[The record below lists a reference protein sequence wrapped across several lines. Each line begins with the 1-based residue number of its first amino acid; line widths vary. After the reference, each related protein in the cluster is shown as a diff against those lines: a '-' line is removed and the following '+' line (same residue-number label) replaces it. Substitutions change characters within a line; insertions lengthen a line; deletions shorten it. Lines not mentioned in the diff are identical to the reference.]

1 MVFFF
6 INIGSENILIMSASK
21 FMETKKGN
29 GTVGFV
35 IGIVVLIIIIAT
47 VALPIISDATANLTG
62 TSKTILVTSGTLLS
76 VLVIVYIA
84 NAM

>member
-1 MVFFF
+1 M
-6 INIGSENILIMSASK
+6 ASSN
-21 FMETKKGN
+21 FMKEKKAQ
-29 GTVGFV
+29 GTVSFV

-47 VALPIISDATANLTG
+47 VALPIISTATANLTG
-62 TSKTILVTSGTLLS
+62 TDKTILATSGTLLT

>member
-1 MVFFF
+1 
-6 INIGSENILIMSASK
+6 
-21 FMETKKGN
+21 MEDKKAQ
-29 GTVGFV
+29 GTVSFV

-47 VALPIISDATANLTG
+47 VALPIIADSTKNITG
-62 TSKTILVTSGTLLS
+62 TNGTILAVSGTLLS

>member
-1 MVFFF
+1 MSFFF
-6 INIGSENILIMSASK
+6 IKIDSEIIFIMAASN
-21 FMETKKGN
+21 FMEQKKGS

-47 VALPIISDATANLTG
+47 VALPIITDATANLTG
-62 TSKTILVTSGTLLS
+62 TNATILATSGTLLS

>member
-1 MVFFF
+1 MT
-6 INIGSENILIMSASK
+6 ASK
-21 FMETKKGN
+21 FMEDKKAQ
-29 GTVGFV
+29 GTVSFV

-47 VALPIISDATANLTG
+47 VALPIIADSTKNITG
-62 TSKTILVTSGTLLS
+62 TNGTILAVSGTLLS